1 MSNKT
6 TKPTR
11 GHRVARAA
19 GSSFIAASIALSGV
33 AVGVPAAH
41 ADGNVQQ
48 VEETAKDLKVKDL
61 EAKKLQEEKEAKEK
75 EAKEKRDAEEKAEA
89 EAEAA
94 AKKQADEEAAA
105 EKAAA
110 EKKAAA
116 EAAEKK
122 AAAEAAEKKAAAE
135 AAAKKAAADAAAK
148 KVAADKAAS
157 AQDKAGA
164 TTKAPL
170 ESLSAEEASSDLTGP
185 TVTVKP
191 ESEGSD
197 GVYRSVSFK
206 LNDPSKVDYVT
217 VNGLKK
223 DLSDNVWSDLNGVRP
238 GVFGAVEGVNTL
250 VVFDTLGNSTTVT
263 FRLDTTGPTVTV
275 KPESEGSDGVYRSVS
290 FKLND
295 PSKVD
300 YVTVNGV
307 KKDLSDNVWSDLNGV
322 RPGVFGA
329 VEGVNTLVVF
339 DTLGNST
346 TITFTLEAQF
356 DAPTVKI
363 DSIESDRSGDG
374 GHYTDEQVTVSV
386 SVGKGTFDLVRGHV
400 AVYDANGKSVG
411 ASVKQTKDPA
421 SWQLVLDAGM
431 APGTYHV
438 LASAI
443 DANGNTAQQEKAT
456 FEIVAYQAPGVEIT
470 APGHGTESTVGETV
484 DVDALVTEG
493 THGTASVVLKVTDAA
508 GAETVHPLH
517 GVSSL
522 ARSVGTTYRAA
533 LEGLEP
539 GTYELKATVA
549 DTTGHE
555 AGEVSSESVS
565 ITVKATDASG
575 GDEDGDDTGGGD
587 DGGSG
592 TDTDGTDT
600 DGTDTDGTGTD
611 GTGTDGTGTDGTGTD
626 GTGTDGTGTDG
637 TDTGDGSG
645 TSSGSTDTRST
656 GGLAD
661 GGSIGDAALVLPAE
675 PSLQGSAGSGSA
687 DSGSTGSA
695 ATTDASSGT
704 STGALATTGADT
716 AGILALMGGL
726 LAAGL
731 AALGF
736 RRRKEEETEV

>member
-75 EAKEKRDAEEKAEA
+75 EAKEKRDAEEK
-89 EAEAA
+89 AEAA

-217 VNGLKK
+217 VNGL
-223 DLSDNVWSDLNGVRP
+223 
-238 GVFGAVEGVNTL
+238 
-250 VVFDTLGNSTTVT
+250 
-263 FRLDTTGPTVTV
+263 
-275 KPESEGSDGVYRSVS
+275 
-290 FKLND
+290 
-295 PSKVD
+295 
-300 YVTVNGV
+300 

-611 GTGTDGTGTDGTGTD
+611 GT
-626 GTGTDGTGTDG
+626 
-637 TDTGDGSG
+637 DTGDGSG

>member
-89 EAEAA
+89 A

-105 EKAAA
+105 EKA
-110 EKKAAA
+110 
-116 EAAEKK
+116 AAEKK

-170 ESLSAEEASSDLTGP
+170 ESLSAEEASSDL
-185 TVTVKP
+185 
-191 ESEGSD
+191 
-197 GVYRSVSFK
+197 
-206 LNDPSKVDYVT
+206 
-217 VNGLKK
+217 
-223 DLSDNVWSDLNGVRP
+223 
-238 GVFGAVEGVNTL
+238 
-250 VVFDTLGNSTTVT
+250 
-263 FRLDTTGPTVTV
+263 TGPTVTV

-600 DGTDTDGTGTD
+600 DGT
-611 GTGTDGTGTDGTGTD
+611 
-626 GTGTDGTGTDG
+626 GTDG

>member
-116 EAAEKK
+116 EAA
-122 AAAEAAEKKAAAE
+122 
-135 AAAKKAAADAAAK
+135 AKKAAADAAAK

-217 VNGLKK
+217 VNGL
-223 DLSDNVWSDLNGVRP
+223 
-238 GVFGAVEGVNTL
+238 
-250 VVFDTLGNSTTVT
+250 
-263 FRLDTTGPTVTV
+263 
-275 KPESEGSDGVYRSVS
+275 
-290 FKLND
+290 
-295 PSKVD
+295 
-300 YVTVNGV
+300 

-626 GTGTDGTGTDG
+626 GTGTDGT
-637 TDTGDGSG
+637 DTGDGSG

>member
-122 AAAEAAEKKAAAE
+122 AAAEAA
-135 AAAKKAAADAAAK
+135 AKKAAADAAAK

-217 VNGLKK
+217 VNGL
-223 DLSDNVWSDLNGVRP
+223 
-238 GVFGAVEGVNTL
+238 
-250 VVFDTLGNSTTVT
+250 
-263 FRLDTTGPTVTV
+263 
-275 KPESEGSDGVYRSVS
+275 
-290 FKLND
+290 
-295 PSKVD
+295 
-300 YVTVNGV
+300 

-600 DGTDTDGTGTD
+600 DGT
-611 GTGTDGTGTDGTGTD
+611 
-626 GTGTDGTGTDG
+626 GTDG